1 MKSEKEIKE
10 KLQELAKLELS
21 SYVDA
26 EGKYLIAYGWREALR
41 WVLRSGKDDDILA
54 EEQCCKKCP
63 YHGYCE
69 AEYDP
74 DRCGL
79 WLEEVPG
86 EG

>member
-1 MKSEKEIKE
+1 MDIRK
-10 KLQELAKLELS
+10 
-21 SYVDA
+21 
-26 EGKYLIAYGWREALR
+26 G
-41 WVLRSGKDDDILA
+41 DDILA

-63 YHGYCE
+63 YHGYCA

-79 WLEEVPG
+79 WLEEVPE